1 MARNPT
7 TRVAQN
13 HTTRIAQ
20 YKYRKKKKTFNEE
33 TNKKNKHNKRNNQQQ
48 TKYNRHR
55 RLDNDPVVKK
65 SRSNWECPIGQKAWG
80 QGPIRANKLLTR
92 SRIELSMASDAM
104 RFGFWSSPKR

>member
-20 YKYRKKKKTFNEE
+20 YKYRKKKTINKE

-48 TKYNRHR
+48 NKYNRNR
-55 RLDNDPVVKK
+55 RLDNDPVVEK
-65 SRSNWECPIGQKAWG
+65 SRSNWECLVGQKAWG

-92 SRIELSMASDAM
+92 GQIGLSMTSNAM
-104 RFGFWSSPKR
+104 RFGFWGSPKR